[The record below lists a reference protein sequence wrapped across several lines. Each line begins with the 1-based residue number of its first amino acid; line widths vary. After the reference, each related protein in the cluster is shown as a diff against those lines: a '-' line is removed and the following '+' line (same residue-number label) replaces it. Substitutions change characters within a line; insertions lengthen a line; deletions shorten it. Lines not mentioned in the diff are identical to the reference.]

1 MIYEIREVGS
11 YYEDTFVVGY
21 SLTAMAAV
29 EAAEAHAKLPHI
41 LGSATL
47 SVEVLRHTPLED
59 QEGLNSDIPDRVWAS
74 DRGWTG
80 V

>member
-1 MIYEIREVGS
+1 MVYEIREVGS

-21 SLTAMAAV
+21 SMAAMAAV

-59 QEGLNSDIPDRVWAS
+59 QEGLNSDIPDRLWTS
-74 DRGWTG
+74 GRGWTG